1 MIVPD
6 ASPLELE
13 TFVSR
18 LYSPGEDVFVTASL
32 NTPVIVP
39 GTPTVPQTPLEPPTE
54 FVDHSEMTKREKMK
68 RLDMINVSL
77 RLLKLQRDEAL
88 TKNDKE
94 GAMIQM
100 RSLDHPQEE
109 KHKLEDEL
117 EACDTS
123 GENVK
128 DDDDDD
134 DDNNNDADTDHW

>member
-1 MIVPD
+1 M
-6 ASPLELE
+6 
-13 TFVSR
+13 
-18 LYSPGEDVFVTASL
+18 FVTASAAL

-39 GTPTVPQTPLEPPTE
+39 GTPAVPQTPLEPPTE

-94 GAMIQM
+94 GAMILM
-100 RSLDHPQEE
+100 RSLDHTQEE
-109 KHKLEDEL
+109 KRKLEDEL

-128 DDDDDD
+128 DDDDD
-134 DDNNNDADTDHW
+134 NNNDADTDHW

>member
-1 MIVPD
+1 M
-6 ASPLELE
+6 
-13 TFVSR
+13 
-18 LYSPGEDVFVTASL
+18 FVTASAAL

-39 GTPTVPQTPLEPPTE
+39 GTPAVPQTPLEPPTE
-54 FVDHSEMTKREKMK
+54 LVDHSEMTKRDKMK

-100 RSLDHPQEE
+100 RSLDHTQEE

-134 DDNNNDADTDHW
+134 DNNNDADTDHW